1 MTEVGKK
8 LQDFSVPLHR
18 IICMIEYSSS
28 PFFHTQLHIALGLGV
43 RHGEATAIV
52 PLTRLRA
59 HFWTFYIKDL
69 VLRLTT
75 MFETGIVLIDYKVI
89 KTLLWLM
96 MSLLPS
102 HRDHEW
108 MVVSEEVNTDFVSL
122 LSAVLESHVSQK
134 IA

>member
-1 MTEVGKK
+1 
-8 LQDFSVPLHR
+8 
-18 IICMIEYSSS
+18 MIEYSSRS
-28 PFFHTQLHIALGLGV
+28 LFHIQLHVALGLGV

-59 HFWTFYIKDL
+59 LFWTFYMKGL
-69 VLRLTT
+69 VRHLTT
-75 MFETGIVLIDYKVI
+75 MLDTQIVLSDYKVI

-96 MSLLPS
+96 MSLLAS

-108 MVVSEEVNTDFVSL
+108 VVVSEEMNSDFVFL

>member
-1 MTEVGKK
+1 
-8 LQDFSVPLHR
+8 
-18 IICMIEYSSS
+18 MIEFSLRSL
-28 PFFHTQLHIALGLGV
+28 FHIQLHVALGLGV

-59 HFWTFYIKDL
+59 LFWTFYIEDL
-69 VLRLTT
+69 VLPLTT
-75 MFETGIVLIDYKVI
+75 ICWRHELFLVI
-89 KTLLWLM
+89 TRSLKLLWLM
-96 MSLLPS
+96 ISLLPS

-134 IA
+134 IAGLVLKYYSSIVDLIFLG